1 MNREHLEELAALD
14 AIGFADAAERETLR
28 NHLRAH
34 PRDRAVVSQFAA
46 TSVALSMIA
55 DQVAPPPQLKD
66 RVLASLPERRPSTP
80 RRTVEPI
87 SEAMPRSE
95 KVVPINWM
103 PWALAACLAVVCGL
117 LVQNN
122 LQLRGDVIA
131 LEKQGAV
138 DSLQIAVMSS
148 MLQGAP
154 DARAVCVWNDERQE
168 GLLAVE
174 NLPAL
179 AADQDYQLWVI
190 DPKYPIPVDG
200 GVFNTTSEGSVRFTF
215 QPGLPVEQANVFAV
229 SLERKGGVPKAE
241 GPMVLISA
249 SR

>member
-1 MNREHLEELAALD
+1 MNREQLEELAALE
-14 AIGFADAAERETLR
+14 AIGIADATERETLR
-28 NHLRAH
+28 KHLRAH
-34 PRDRAVVSQFAA
+34 PRDGDFVSQFAA
-46 TSVALSMIA
+46 TSAALSMIA
-55 DQVAPPPQLKD
+55 EQVAPPPRLKD
-66 RVLASLPERRPSTP
+66 RVLASLPDRAASVPRRSAVPTAEPTP
-80 RRTVEPI
+80 RT
-87 SEAMPRSE
+87 E

-122 LQLRGDVIA
+122 LRLRGDVIA

-179 AADQDYQLWVI
+179 APDQDYQLWVI